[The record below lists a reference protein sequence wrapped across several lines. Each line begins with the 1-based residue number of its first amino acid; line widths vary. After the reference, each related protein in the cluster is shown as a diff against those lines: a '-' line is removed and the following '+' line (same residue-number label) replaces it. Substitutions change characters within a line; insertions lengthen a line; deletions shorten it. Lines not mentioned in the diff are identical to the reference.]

1 MRKSGNGRT
10 RDVAR
15 PYAQTTLR
23 ATTRAGAGIV
33 GISSAR
39 NLTGRTTLH
48 HKTRRLCR
56 PEPTEEAHMGDKMQ
70 RVKGKANET
79 MGKTRVSA
87 SKTRASKS
95 TGSGGRAQQAKGK
108 AQQAAGKARST
119 AKKATR

>member
-1 MRKSGNGRT
+1 MTRKSGSGRAA
-10 RDVAR
+10 DVAR

-48 HKTRRLCR
+48 QRRRKSRR
-56 PEPTEEAHMGDKMQ
+56 PRSEGGHMGPTTQKI
-70 RVKGKANET
+70 KGKANEKI
-79 MGKTRVSA
+79 GKAKVSA

-108 AQQAAGKARST
+108 AQQAAGKARG
-119 AKKATR
+119 AVKKATP